1 MGRGSLSV
9 GFMASA
15 AHALTRDTIAALLG
29 FEHAVAT
36 GRGRSALAL
45 ALMASGLP
53 QGAPVLLPANI
64 CPSVIA
70 AINFAGM
77 VPHILPV
84 VLRTGLPDEAEAIAK
99 LRSMQ
104 GRGAI
109 LLAHLYGFHCAH
121 HELIDAA
128 KERGWFVMESDPMAI
143 RAFIASSDRL
153 ASDILIASF
162 GSGKALD
169 ARGGGALLTNDS
181 SLTKKADDIVREWP
195 RISGH
200 DDAVETHLI
209 MHRRAL
215 RQRGQAAL
223 YAPALANELSQIPRA
238 AAINWSALA
247 EAVDG
252 LPGKRARAQ
261 ADWSAWAERLTDS
274 ALLPLSAP
282 VSPWRMI
289 ALAPDTTSRDR
300 CVQILRREGFN
311 VGTNYPSAASFF
323 PTLAHHDPALRAD
336 AFGARVLNFW
346 LPDITSSQGDAIMR
360 VLRDVL

>member
-9 GFMASA
+9 GSIASA
-15 AHALTRDTIAALLG
+15 AHALTRDAIAALFG
-29 FEHAVAT
+29 FDHAVAT

-84 VLRTGLPDEAEAIAK
+84 VLTTGLPDEAEAIAK

-121 HELIDAA
+121 YELIDVA
-128 KERGWFVMESDPMAI
+128 KECDWFVVESDPMAV

-153 ASDILIASF
+153 TSDILIASF
-162 GSGKALD
+162 GDGKALD
-169 ARGGGALLTNDS
+169 AHGGGALLTNES
-181 SLTKKADDIVREWP
+181 SLSKKADDIVREWP

-200 DDAVETHLI
+200 DDDVETDL
-209 MHRRAL
+209 MLHRRAL
-215 RQRGQAAL
+215 RQMGKEAL
-223 YAPALANELSQIPRA
+223 YAPALAHELSQIPRA
-238 AAINWSALA
+238 EAIDWSALA

-252 LPGKRARAQ
+252 LSGKRARAQ
-261 ADWSAWAERLTDS
+261 ADWSAWAERLNDS
-274 ALLPLSAP
+274 ALLPLSSP
-282 VSPWRMI
+282 ISPWRMI
-289 ALAPDTTSRDR
+289 ALAPDADSRDR
-300 CVQILRREGFN
+300 CVQALRREGFN
-311 VGTNYPSAASFF
+311 AGTNYPSAASFF
-323 PTLAHHDPALRAD
+323 PFLAHHDCTLRAD
-336 AFGARVLNFW
+336 AFGARVLNLW
-346 LPDITSSQGDAIMR
+346 LPDATPSQGDAIMR
-360 VLRDVL
+360 VLRGVL